1 MKQFKFRLQRVLEY
15 RDRICDECRQELGR
29 LTSERDQAVQRLED
43 LRHQANSLTLMG
55 GGTDPATPSGA
66 SVGGTPFP
74 VMSVNDVILVGD
86 YGVRLKAEIEK
97 QEEVVREA
105 TEAVDKAREVYIE
118 ASKEVKAL
126 DSLRQKR
133 KVDYDEAKLKD
144 DEKNLDELTVQRFK
158 RT

>member
-1 MKQFKFRLQRVLEY
+1 
-15 RDRICDECRQELGR
+15 
-29 LTSERDQAVQRLED
+29 
-43 LRHQANSLTLMG
+43 
-55 GGTDPATPSGA
+55 
-66 SVGGTPFP
+66 
-74 VMSVNDVILVGD
+74 MSVNDVILVGD
-86 YGVRLKAEIEK
+86 YGARLKAEIEK

-133 KVDYDEAKLKD
+133 RADYDEAKLKD

>member
-1 MKQFKFRLQRVLEY
+1 MKQFRFRLQRVLEY

-29 LTSERDQAVQRLED
+29 LTFERDQAAQRLAD
-43 LRHQANSLTLMG
+43 LRSEASSLTLMG
-55 GGTDPATPSGA
+55 GGTVPANPSGA
-66 SVGGTPFP
+66 GSAVTSFP
-74 VMSVNDVILVGD
+74 VMSVNDIILVGD
-86 YGVRLKAEIEK
+86 YGVRLKDEIAK

-105 TEAVDKAREVYIE
+105 TGAVDKAREVYIE

-133 KVDYDEAKLKD
+133 KADYDEAKLKD
-144 DEKNLDELTVQRFK
+144 DEKNLDELTVQRFR

>member
-29 LTSERDQAVQRLED
+29 LTSERDQAAQRLED
-43 LRHQANSLTLMG
+43 LRHQASSLSLRG
-55 GGTDPATPSGA
+55 GGTDPATLSGV
-66 SVGGTPFP
+66 SVDGTPFP

-86 YGVRLKAEIEK
+86 YGARLKAEIEK

-133 KVDYDEAKLKD
+133 RADYDEAKLKD